1 MFSIS
6 LNSNETRLILYI
18 FKSPG
23 SMPPHSPNKCMFG
36 IEKENFWNVLLQN
49 VIKIYS
55 KTHSIAQVSIRG
67 RMSPNPYQVHGH
79 DIYFTIKKKIM
90 LKICQ

>member
-6 LNSNETRLILYI
+6 LYSNEKRLILYI

-36 IEKENFWNVLLQN
+36 IENENFWNVLLQN

-55 KTHSIAQVSIRG
+55 KTHSIGQVNFYSGSHVPKPLSSTWLRYIF
-67 RMSPNPYQVHGH
+67 YH
-79 DIYFTIKKKIM
+79 KKNKI
-90 LKICQ
+90 